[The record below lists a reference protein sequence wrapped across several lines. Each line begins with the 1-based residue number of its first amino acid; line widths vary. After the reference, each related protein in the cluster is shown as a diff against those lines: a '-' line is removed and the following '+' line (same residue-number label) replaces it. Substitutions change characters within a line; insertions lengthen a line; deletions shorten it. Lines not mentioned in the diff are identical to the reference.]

1 MQILVNGIVIGSMY
15 GLIAVAYTMIYG
27 IVGLVNFAFGG
38 IFMFGAFGALV
49 MIAIPGAPVSPFLP
63 SFGLPVWAGIIGG
76 ILVGVIVGLVVERIA
91 YRPLRGRPVLTLLI
105 ASLAALIMLQSFGQF
120 VFGAG
125 QVSYP
130 ELVSG
135 QSFQIFEAVITQMDV
150 LVVAVA
156 AITMGLFGVL
166 VTRTPFGRAMRA
178 TAQDPDTARLMG
190 IDVNGVVVAAFALGS
205 ALAALSGIMYAAQ
218 YQFASATIGF
228 IPGLKG
234 IVAAVLGG
242 IGNLPGAF
250 VGGMLLGVI
259 ETFAAAFI
267 PQGSAY
273 QDVVAFAVLVLILWV
288 RPQGLFGVRTG
299 ERA

>member
-76 ILVGVIVGLVVERIA
+76 IVVGVIVGLVVERIA